1 MPFDP
6 ERNRLQDEELMMLAI
21 EAQRHPPKSKER
33 RMALTKLVEK
43 ILKSGRLCRPRSG
56 EFPEIYEDI
65 YEEAIQKLMIYICE
79 KIDQYKPEK
88 GPVMRWVNFYM
99 EKRFFNDAIREI
111 LGQSNV
117 KVESIPDEN
126 NLEQPEKIPLLSEL
140 ILEYIENDPEQL
152 CQNLRHKVYPNLNFQ
167 SLAIRILAR
176 EKWREISAD
185 LGIPISTLSSF
196 YQRSLRQISQKI
208 KLYLNN

>member
-1 MPFDP
+1 MPFDR
-6 ERNRLQDEELMMLAI
+6 EQNRLQDEELMMLAI

-43 ILKSGRLCRPRSG
+43 ILKSGRLCRPCQGQFGDRY
-56 EFPEIYEDI
+56 EEIYQ
-65 YEEAIQKLMIYICE
+65 EAIQKLMIYICE

-111 LGQSNV
+111 IGPSTV

-140 ILEYIENDPEQL
+140 ILDYIENDPEQL
-152 CQNLRHKVYPNLNFQ
+152 CQNLRHKMYPHLNFQ

-208 KLYLNN
+208 KLYFNN

>member
-1 MPFDP
+1 MSFDQ
-6 ERNRLQDEELMMLAI
+6 EQNRLQDEGLMMLAI

-43 ILKSGRLCRPRSG
+43 ILKSGRLCRPCQGQFGDRY
-56 EFPEIYEDI
+56 EEIYQ
-65 YEEAIQKLMIYICE
+65 EAIQKLMIYICE

-88 GPVMRWVNFYM
+88 SPVMRWVNFYM

-111 LGQSNV
+111 LGKSNV
-117 KVESIPDEN
+117 KVGSIPDEN

-140 ILEYIENDPEQL
+140 ILDYIENDPEQL
-152 CQNLRHKVYPNLNFQ
+152 CQNLRHKMYPHVNFQ
-167 SLAIRILAR
+167 SLAMRILAG

-185 LGIPISTLSSF
+185 LGIPLSTLSSF
-196 YQRSLRQISQKI
+196 YQRSLRELSQKI

>member
-88 GPVMRWVNFYM
+88 SPVMRWVNFYM

-111 LGQSNV
+111 LGKSNV
-117 KVESIPDEN
+117 KLESIPDEN

-140 ILEYIENDPEQL
+140 ILDYIENDPEQL
-152 CQNLRHKVYPNLNFQ
+152 CQNLRHKMYPHLNFQ

-196 YQRSLRQISQKI
+196 YQRSIRELSLHI
-208 KLYLNN
+208 KLYLNK

>member
-1 MPFDP
+1 MSFDQ
-6 ERNRLQDEELMMLAI
+6 EQNRLQDEELMMLAI

-33 RMALTKLVEK
+33 RIALTKLVEK
-43 ILKSGRLCRPRSG
+43 ILKSGRLCRPCQGQFGDRY
-56 EFPEIYEDI
+56 EEIYQ
-65 YEEAIQKLMIYICE
+65 EAIQKLMIYICE

-88 GPVMRWVNFYM
+88 SPVMRWVNFYM

-111 LGQSNV
+111 LGKSNV
-117 KVESIPDEN
+117 KLESIPDEN

-140 ILEYIENDPEQL
+140 ILDYIENDPEQL
-152 CQNLRHKVYPNLNFQ
+152 CQNLRHKMYPHLNFQ

-196 YQRSLRQISQKI
+196 YQRSIRELSPHI
-208 KLYLNN
+208 KLYLNK